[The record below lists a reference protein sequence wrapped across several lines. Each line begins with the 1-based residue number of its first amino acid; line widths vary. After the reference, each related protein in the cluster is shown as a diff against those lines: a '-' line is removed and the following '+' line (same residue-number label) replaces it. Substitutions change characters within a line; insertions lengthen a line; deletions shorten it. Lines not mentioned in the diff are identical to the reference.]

1 MSLMKR
7 VLTGQGAGLPS
18 IYAQAAGLFANLLPK
33 LIATDAALTL
43 LTADIAGGQVT
54 FTGFTAARAVTT
66 PTAAQ
71 ILAAA
76 PDMDIGDSFSFF
88 ASVTTA
94 FAANWTAGAGVT
106 LAGRATLPA
115 SSTLQVITVTK
126 TGAATVTWTAS

>member
-1 MSLMKR
+1 MSLFKR
-7 VLTGQGAGLPS
+7 LLTGQGAGLPG
-18 IYAQAAGLFANLLPK
+18 IYAQGQGLFANLIPT

-43 LTADIAGGQVT
+43 TVAQMAGGLVT

-71 ILAAA
+71 ILAAC

-88 ASVTTA
+88 ASVTAA

-106 LAGRATLPA
+106 LTGRASLPA
-115 SSTLQVITVTK
+115 STTLQVITVTK
-126 TGAATVTWTAS
+126 TGAATVTWNAS